1 MNIRRITPPPLAAA
15 LWVAAALLAGCD
27 KTTTVEKTPTGSV
40 TTTTIAPSADASAV
54 IGKIDASLQQA
65 ASAVQSSAAASQALT
80 KVGDAIE
87 DGAITAAVKT
97 ALLADP
103 DVKSLHIDVDTKAHI
118 VALNGSVPSDDN
130 RIRAEHIAQ
139 GTNGVRAVENHLT
152 VASK

>member
-1 MNIRRITPPPLAAA
+1 MNVHRFTSPPLAAT
-15 LWVAAALLAGCD
+15 LLVAAALAACD
-27 KTTTVEKTPTGSV
+27 KTTTVEQTPAGTV
-40 TTTTIAPSADASAV
+40 TTTTITPSADASAV
-54 IGKIDASLQQA
+54 MSKIDASLQQA
-65 ASAVQSSAAASQALT
+65 ASAVQSSAAASQALS

-130 RIRAEHIAQ
+130 RTRAEHIAQ

-152 VASK
+152 LAPK